1 MKHFWVGAGILGIL
15 LGLSLWSAAVL
26 EKIHTPLQQDLEA
39 AAESVMAAD
48 WETAQ
53 ALASRAEV
61 RWQKERNKIAALA
74 SHNTMDEI
82 DCLFR
87 QLWVYAW
94 GRDTLGY
101 AAACRELACL
111 CASISD
117 AHECNWWNL
126 L

>member
-1 MKHFWVGAGILGIL
+1 MKHFWVGSGILGIL

-74 SHNTMDEI
+74 SHNTMEEI
-82 DCLFR
+82 DHILATVPDVV
-87 QLWVYAW
+87 QYL
-94 GRDTLGY
+94 RDMSPIWDALEKG
-101 AAACRELACL
+101 EKQHL
-111 CASISD
+111 C
-117 AHECNWWNL
+117 
-126 L
+126 